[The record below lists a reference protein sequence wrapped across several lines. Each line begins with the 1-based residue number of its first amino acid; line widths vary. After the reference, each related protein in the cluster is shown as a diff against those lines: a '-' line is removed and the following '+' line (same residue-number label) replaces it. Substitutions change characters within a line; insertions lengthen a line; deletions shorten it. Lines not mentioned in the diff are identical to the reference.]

1 MENNDIDYTRTRLL
15 DELDMLAIP
24 DDLRSSVSSLLSI
37 ILEDD
42 NSLQETLNTYTRSKE
57 KKLVLERRR
66 YNGNESSWNR

>member
-15 DELDMLAIP
+15 NELDILAIP

-42 NSLQETLNTYTRSKE
+42 NSLQEALNNYTRSKE